1 MVDSQ
6 DISEEIAKI
15 LAMIFPDCHI
25 RHNPIHVV
33 MHNEFNK
40 YRTEIV
46 TTIFY
51 SASGWYARIYDS
63 DYMNVDDIIIRL
75 RSVFEMDLVSGSED
89 TTTKACTYFIKG
101 TTDGRSYIN
110 KHD

>member
-101 TTDGRSYIN
+101 TVDGRSYIN

>member
-101 TTDGRSYIN
+101 TTDGCSYIN

>member
-1 MVDSQ
+1 MVDSI

-15 LAMIFPDCHI
+15 LAMIFPNCRI
-25 RHNPIHVV
+25 EHNPIHVAV
-33 MHNEFNK
+33 YYEFNK
-40 YRTEIV
+40 YRTEVV

-63 DYMNVDDIIIRL
+63 DYMPVDDIITRL
-75 RSVFEMDLVSGSED
+75 CSVFEMDLVSGSKD

-101 TTDGRSYIN
+101 TTDGRSYRVQQ
-110 KHD
+110 